1 MHAPPVRPE
10 GRVERMM
17 SFMKQELDYTRGAK
31 PLYAQLYDIL
41 LQKLKNG
48 EYKKNDVL
56 PTEAEFEER
65 FGVSRITA
73 RRALAEL
80 VAKGLVKRQAG
91 IGTMVISTSE
101 KQGVKTRISLVD
113 GQQQVPISRK
123 NLTLDALHAPENVAA
138 LFGLSAGEP
147 LQCLTRTICRQHEI
161 PAQVN
166 YIWLTPRLG
175 KLTPDDLSK
184 GLYSAFEERNEN
196 IDAYQDVITAG
207 LPDEEDCRI
216 LGIGATEPLL
226 IKTRKG
232 FNDRGELVE
241 YTIAKHIAHYYQY
254 IVENS
259 R

>member
-1 MHAPPVRPE
+1 
-10 GRVERMM
+10 
-17 SFMKQELDYTRGAK
+17 MKEELDYSRGAK

-41 LQKLKNG
+41 LSRLKAG

-80 VAKGLVKRQAG
+80 AAKGLVKRQAG

-101 KQGVKTRISLVD
+101 KQDIKTRIRLVD
-113 GQQQVPISRK
+113 GQQQHPISRK
-123 NLTLDALHAPENVAA
+123 NLTLESLLPPEDVARA
-138 LFGLSAGEP
+138 FGLEDKTKIQR
-147 LQCLTRTICRQHEI
+147 LIRTIFRENEL

-175 KLTPDDLSK
+175 SLTLEAFDG
-184 GLYSAFEERNEN
+184 GLYSLLEQGNEN
-196 IDAYQDVITAG
+196 IDSYQDIITAE
-207 LPDEEDCRI
+207 LPTAADCEI
-216 LGIGATEPLL
+216 LQISPAEPILV
-226 IKTRKG
+226 KTRKG
-232 FNDRGELVE
+232 YNDRGDLVE
-241 YTIAKHIAHYYQY
+241 FSYAKHLANCYQY
-254 IVENS
+254 IVENK

>member
-1 MHAPPVRPE
+1 
-10 GRVERMM
+10 
-17 SFMKQELDYTRGAK
+17 MKQELDYTRGAK

-41 LQKLKNG
+41 LYKLKTG

-123 NLTLDALHAPENVAA
+123 NLTLEARVPPEAVARAFSLAP
-138 LFGLSAGEP
+138 GET
-147 LQCLTRTICRQHEI
+147 LRCLTRTIYRKNEL

-175 KLTPDDLSK
+175 ELSLEDVAN
-184 GLYSAFEERNEN
+184 GLYQFLEERNEN
-196 IDAYQDVITAG
+196 IDAYQDIITAA
-207 LPDEEDCRI
+207 LPDEDDCQI
-216 LGIGATEPLL
+216 LDIPQETPLL

-241 YTIAKHIAHYYQY
+241 YTIARHIAHYYQY

-259 R
+259 K